1 MAASFAQFGNDLYS
15 GKRSYDIVGRR
26 RRWFTISVGLLLLSV
41 LLLLVRG
48 INPGIEFRG
57 GSEFTVSGTSISDQ
71 QPARDALAQ
80 VAPEQEARVSNVG
93 NNAVRVQTEE
103 LTEEETSELRQLL
116 ADAYEVDVNE
126 VTASFV
132 GPTWGQSVTNK
143 ALSGLVIFLVLVTI
157 VMAVYFR
164 RWTMAAAALVALL
177 HDLVIT
183 VGLYAGVGF
192 EVTPATVIGFLTIL
206 GYSLYDTV
214 VVFDKVRE
222 NTEGVLEQTRY
233 TYAEAAN
240 LAVNQTLVR
249 SINTSVLAVLPVASI
264 LFVGA
269 FLLGA
274 GTLRDIAL
282 ALFIGMIVSTASSVF
297 IAAPAEVAFRGRNP
311 AIKAHTEKVLAARE
325 RAVADAEERGE
336 DADELVGAPRVGG
349 LRAGGHQGQAAQPRR
364 RRGKK

>member
-1 MAASFAQFGNDLYS
+1 MPSLAVFGNDLYS
-15 GKRSYDIVGRR
+15 GRRSYDIIGRR
-26 RRWFTISVGLLLLSV
+26 RRWFAISAVLLVLSV
-41 LLLLVRG
+41 ALLLVRG

-57 GSEFTVSGTSISDQ
+57 GSEFTVSGTAISDQ
-71 QPARDALAQ
+71 QPARDALAEI
-80 VAPEQEARVSNVG
+80 APDQEARVSTVG
-93 NNAVRVQTEE
+93 TSGIRVQTDE
-103 LTEEETSELRQLL
+103 LTDEETGELRALL
-116 ADAYEVDVNE
+116 AEAYEVDVEE
-126 VTASFV
+126 VTSSFV
-132 GPTWGQSVTNK
+132 GPTWGASVTTK
-143 ALSGLVIFLVLVTI
+143 ALQGLAIFLVLVTI
-157 VMAVYFR
+157 VMALYFR
-164 RWTMAAAALVALL
+164 RWTMAAAALTALL

-233 TYAEAAN
+233 TYSEAAN

-249 SINTSVLAVLPVASI
+249 SINTSILAVLPVASI

-297 IAAPAEVAFRGRNP
+297 IASPIETALRERNP
-311 AIKAHTEKVLAARE
+311 AIAEHTRKVLQARE
-325 RAVADAEERGE
+325 DKLERAKEEGVDLE
-336 DADELVGAPRVGG
+336 EVLVGA
-349 LRAGGHQGQAAQPRR
+349 RAGGLVAGTHQGNAALPRR
-364 RRGKK
+364 RKRRR